1 MTSAFEKL
9 ARLTPWNRSPQPGS
23 LAAAA
28 LSASAAPL
36 PMSPAVLRMSTPPS
50 VVNPAVWYEEHAQ
63 LCYDLQVAAVRAA
76 RDTTAEAA
84 VGKAHAALLAHA
96 AIITGGA
103 VPVLLAKD
111 GIHTIPFE
119 RLAAARAKIKVL
131 EAENFRLRQTGG
143 AGGAGP

>member
-9 ARLTPWNRSPQPGS
+9 ARLSPWNKSPQPGS

-28 LSASAAPL
+28 LL
-36 PMSPAVLRMSTPPS
+36 QPMSPAVLRMSTPPN
-50 VVNPAVWYEEHAQ
+50 VVNPGVWYEEHAQ

-76 RDTTAEAA
+76 RDSTAEAA

-111 GIHTIPFE
+111 GIHTISFE
-119 RLAAARAKIKVL
+119 RLAAARAKIKAL
-131 EAENFRLRQTGG
+131 EEENARLRMPKGV
-143 AGGAGP
+143 ADA